1 MSTYARD
8 THRQLDRAYAE
19 SEARDTNHGFSQ
31 SYDRTDVSHVKD
43 QPGDIA
49 RPRRWRQDNVSGN
62 RPREPRVLVLKL
74 RQRTSERGNIY
85 LDGWMGQAKLLGF
98 KEAERDE
105 YGNEVWSIYA
115 VTPTSKGDR
124 T

>member
-1 MSTYARD
+1 M
-8 THRQLDRAYAE
+8 
-19 SEARDTNHGFSQ
+19 
-31 SYDRTDVSHVKD
+31 
-43 QPGDIA
+43 P
-49 RPRRWRQDNVSGN
+49 RPVTRHMCRPSPTIGQTERMRSRLPMPIGPTFPRGKTSPATSPAHAAGGQDNVSGN

>member
-1 MSTYARD
+1 
-8 THRQLDRAYAE
+8 
-19 SEARDTNHGFSQ
+19 
-31 SYDRTDVSHVKD
+31 
-43 QPGDIA
+43 
-49 RPRRWRQDNVSGN
+49 VSGN

>member
-1 MSTYARD
+1 MEGKGEMGSLAR
-8 THRQLDRAYAE
+8 TQHRQLDAAYAE
-19 SEARDTNHGFSQ
+19 SEARDGGEVEN
-31 SYDRTDVSHVKD
+31 R
-43 QPGDIA
+43 DIA
-49 RPRRWRQDNVSGN
+49 RPRRWRTDRSGQQAK
-62 RPREPRVLVLKL
+62 VLVLKL
-74 RQRTSERGNIY
+74 RQRTSERGTVY

-115 VTPTSKGDR
+115 VTPQPKGER